1 MIFPLC
7 FFAAPV
13 YTIVMTE
20 RSLEDAIFHLRRIN
34 PDKSVQKVVDEA
46 AKLMTQGRQ
55 IEAGALIEK
64 AEAMTGTNGR
74 VEENSRVEEN
84 GRAHDNVQEKFM
96 SRINEKLAGSL
107 AEVLAGAFHELEQH
121 MMDEGKKLNQSFQ
134 HQIDKLQTTVES
146 LGALKES
153 LASLAD
159 TVSQHKAASASQEQY
174 NKLATEVAQLH
185 KAEVRH
191 DSDIADIRSK
201 ATQLSSEINKHQ
213 AELAA
218 LKTAVSDRSE
228 KIISMI
234 DTIDKQSEVIR
245 SLNEAETRRA
255 AALEQALG
263 VFAQLSAPLKAR
275 AQGA

>member
-1 MIFPLC
+1 
-7 FFAAPV
+7 
-13 YTIVMTE
+13 MTD
-20 RSLEDAIFHLRRIN
+20 RSLEDAIFHLRRSN
-34 PDKSVQKVVDEA
+34 PDQSVQKVVDEA
-46 AKLMTQGRQ
+46 AKLMAQGRQ

-64 AEAMTGTNGR
+64 AEAMSGVNGR
-74 VEENSRVEEN
+74 VEENVRAEANGHAHEN
-84 GRAHDNVQEKFM
+84 SQEKVM
-96 SRINEKLAGSL
+96 NRINEKLAGSL

-121 MMDEGKKLNQSFQ
+121 MMDEGKKLTQSFQ

-153 LASLAD
+153 LSSLAD
-159 TVSQHKAASASQEQY
+159 TVSQHKAATASQEQH
-174 NKLATEVAQLH
+174 NKLAAEVAQLH
-185 KAEVRH
+185 KGESRH
-191 DSDIADIRSK
+191 DADIADIRHK
-201 ATQLSSEINKHQ
+201 AGQMAAEINKHQ

-218 LKTAVSDRSE
+218 LKTAVTDRSE

-234 DTIDKQSEVIR
+234 ETIDKQSEVIR

-263 VFAQLSAPLKAR
+263 VFAQLSTPLKAR

>member
-1 MIFPLC
+1 
-7 FFAAPV
+7 
-13 YTIVMTE
+13 MTD

-34 PDKSVQKVVDEA
+34 PDKGVQKVVDEA
-46 AKLMTQGRQ
+46 AKLMAQGRQ

-64 AEAMTGTNGR
+64 AEAMSGANGR
-74 VEENSRVEEN
+74 VEEN
-84 GRAHDNVQEKFM
+84 GRPQEKVM
-96 SRINEKLAGSL
+96 NRINEKLAGSL

-121 MMDEGKKLNQSFQ
+121 MMDEGRKLTQSFQ

-153 LASLAD
+153 LEALAE

-174 NKLATEVAQLH
+174 SKLAAEIALLQ
-185 KAEVRH
+185 KADGRQ
-191 DSDIADIRSK
+191 DADIADIRNK
-201 ATQLSSEINKHQ
+201 TAQMSSEINRHQ
-213 AELAA
+213 AELVS
-218 LKTAVSDRSE
+218 LKAAVSDRSE
-228 KIISMI
+228 KMASMI
-234 DTIDKQSEVIR
+234 ETIDKQSEVIR

-263 VFAQLSAPLKAR
+263 VFAQLSTPLKAR